1 MSGENIIIQNL
12 ENRIREL
19 IFINENYKSRI
30 ISLENTFNNLENQI
44 KNLKLVKQ
52 NFLSREEIYQNEKLE
67 VAQKNQK
74 ILELKQ
80 DIINLEI
87 QHEKYKNKKELEY
100 DNDVTAVRNFYETNL
115 SKEKISEVVEATN
128 KMFYEHILKLE
139 NTISNFEEDQK
150 KKDAK
155 KEIEFENRMNDM
167 KKKMLDYIKE
177 GQKSKQYLSKEQ
189 LRLNDK
195 LSVIHKNTLLNE
207 LDFQSMQLEDLLKQ
221 REHLDNIIAGMRNDI
236 EVHKK
241 VEKIL
246 TEKNKQYTN
255 MIKVLSTKIENK
267 ENKENVENQGILYN
281 NKDNKG
287 VDEPKYRTKK
297 FKFWKSNNKF
307 IRINNNRNI
316 YNEFNKK
323 NTIESLIKSQSI
335 ENDINEN
342 NKTKEKKYRK
352 ICSYLSSP
360 NLSVDNVENINDLV
374 VLRKELIKK
383 IKESED
389 YKSKYDFYKTKLDEL
404 NNKYGNIMKLFE
416 EVLIRIYEDKNMSN
430 IKNIY
435 INIEDFK
442 SCNFENLSP
451 EQKYSIVM
459 LIIKY
464 LLPLINPNNLPDK
477 FKSLFC
483 NVENATF
490 INEKT
495 EQNNNLLSST
505 SYGSNNL
512 NCLGPDHRHNV
523 IKSRIKSS
531 SSDFGKTQIIFDNRY
546 HKQINSANNNF
557 NSSNGLNGYKINVN
571 KSYNYKYENYDGK
584 KNKKITNRHFLEFI
598 NSQGNKKGFGKT
610 GFTFKYSSLL
620 SNFFKSLEADS
631 NNNPQFKR
639 SYSLFNI

>member
-1 MSGENIIIQNL
+1 MTGDKIIVQNL
-12 ENRIREL
+12 ERRIREL
-19 IFINENYKSRI
+19 SLLNEAYKAHIIN
-30 ISLENTFNNLENQI
+30 LENTFNNLENQI
-44 KNLKLVKQ
+44 QSLKLVKQ
-52 NFLSREEIYQNEKLE
+52 DFLSKEEIYLNEKIE
-67 VAQKNQK
+67 VAQKDQK
-74 ILELKQ
+74 ILDLQQ
-80 DIINLEI
+80 DIINLKI
-87 QHEKYKNKKELEY
+87 QHEKFKNKKELEY
-100 DNDVTAVRNFYETNL
+100 DNDVTAVKNFYQTQLLKNE
-115 SKEKISEVVEATN
+115 SSENVERIN
-128 KMFYEHILKLE
+128 KLFYDTILKLE
-139 NTISNFEEDQK
+139 DKITNFEEEQK
-150 KKDAK
+150 NKDAQ
-155 KEIEFENRMNDM
+155 KEIDFENRMNEM

-221 REHLDNIIAGMRNDI
+221 REHLDKIIVGMKSDI
-236 EVHKK
+236 EAHKK

-255 MIKVLSTKIENK
+255 MIKVLSTKVENKDKENNKNFEKQNSLHKNKNIK
-267 ENKENVENQGILYN
+267 ENKEE
-281 NKDNKG
+281 KDNK
-287 VDEPKYRTKK
+287 DSESKYKNKK
-297 FKFWKSNNKF
+297 FKFWKSNDNF
-307 IRINNNRNI
+307 IRINNKNI
-316 YNEFNKK
+316 YNKINKR
-323 NTIESLIKSQSI
+323 NTLEKLIKSESSD
-335 ENDINEN
+335 NDNI

-360 NLSVDNVENINDLV
+360 NISVDNVENINDLV
-374 VLRKELIKK
+374 ILRKELVKR

-389 YKSKYDFYKTKLDEL
+389 YKSKYDYYKTKLDEL

-416 EVLIRIYEDKNMSN
+416 DVLIKIYEDKNMKN
-430 IKNIY
+430 IKSIY
-435 INIEDFK
+435 VNIEEFK
-442 SCNFENLSP
+442 RCNFENLSS

-490 INEKT
+490 INEKN
-495 EQNNNLLSST
+495 ENNNHLLSST

-523 IKSRIKSS
+523 VKSRIKSS
-531 SSDFGKTQIIFDNRY
+531 SSDFGKTQIIFDNQY
-546 HKQINSANNNF
+546 NKQINSATSININNSNNF
-557 NSSNGLNGYKINVN
+557 NYKF
-571 KSYNYKYENYDGK
+571 KYENYDGK
-584 KNKKITNRHFLEFI
+584 RNKKITNRHFLEFI

>member
-1 MSGENIIIQNL
+1 MTGDKIIVQNL
-12 ENRIREL
+12 ERRVREL
-19 IFINENYKSRI
+19 SLLNEAYKAHIIN
-30 ISLENTFNNLENQI
+30 LENTFNNLENQI
-44 KNLKLVKQ
+44 QSLKLVKQ
-52 NFLSREEIYQNEKLE
+52 DFLSKEEIYLNEKIE
-67 VAQKNQK
+67 VAQKDQK
-74 ILELKQ
+74 ILDLQQ
-80 DIINLEI
+80 DIINLKI
-87 QHEKYKNKKELEY
+87 QHEKFKNKKELEY
-100 DNDVTAVRNFYETNL
+100 DNDVTAVKNFYQTQLLKNE
-115 SKEKISEVVEATN
+115 SSENVERIN
-128 KMFYEHILKLE
+128 KLFYDTILKLE
-139 NTISNFEEDQK
+139 DKITNFEEEQK
-150 KKDAK
+150 KKDAQ
-155 KEIEFENRMNDM
+155 KEIDFENRMNEM

-221 REHLDNIIAGMRNDI
+221 REHLDKIIVGMKSDI

-255 MIKVLSTKIENK
+255 MIKVLSTKVENKDKENNKNFEKQNSLHKNKNIK
-267 ENKENVENQGILYN
+267 ENKEE
-281 NKDNKG
+281 KDNK
-287 VDEPKYRTKK
+287 DSESKYKNKK
-297 FKFWKSNNKF
+297 FKFWKSNDNF
-307 IRINNNRNI
+307 IRINNKNI
-316 YNEFNKK
+316 YNEMNKRNALEK
-323 NTIESLIKSQSI
+323 LIKSES
-335 ENDINEN
+335 NDNDNI

-360 NLSVDNVENINDLV
+360 NISVDNVENINDLV
-374 VLRKELIKK
+374 ILRKELVKR

-389 YKSKYDFYKTKLDEL
+389 YKSKYDYYKTKLDEL

-416 EVLIRIYEDKNMSN
+416 DVLIKIYEDKNMKN
-430 IKNIY
+430 IKSIY
-435 INIEDFK
+435 VNIEEFK
-442 SCNFENLSP
+442 RCNFENLSS

-490 INEKT
+490 INEKN
-495 EQNNNLLSST
+495 ENNNHLLSST

-523 IKSRIKSS
+523 VKSRIKSS
-531 SSDFGKTQIIFDNRY
+531 SSDFGKTQIIFDNQY
-546 HKQINSANNNF
+546 NKQINSATSININNSNNF
-557 NSSNGLNGYKINVN
+557 NYKF
-571 KSYNYKYENYDGK
+571 KYENYDGK
-584 KNKKITNRHFLEFI
+584 RNKKITNRHFLEFI
-598 NSQGNKKGFGKT
+598 NSQGNKKGFGKI

>member
-1 MSGENIIIQNL
+1 MSGDNLIIQNL

-19 IFINENYKSRI
+19 VFINETYKSRI
-30 ISLENTFNNLENQI
+30 INLENTFNNLENQI
-44 KNLKLVKQ
+44 QNLKLVKQ
-52 NFLSREEIYQNEKLE
+52 NFLSKEEIYQNEKLE

-74 ILELKQ
+74 ILELEQ
-80 DIINLEI
+80 DIINLKI
-87 QHEKYKNKKELEY
+87 QHEKFKNKKELEY

-115 SKEKISEVVEATN
+115 SKAKSSEVVEAAN
-128 KMFYEHILKLE
+128 KKFYEHILELE
-139 NTISNFEEDQK
+139 KTITNFEEDQK

-221 REHLDNIIAGMRNDI
+221 REHLDKIIAGMKNDL

-255 MIKVLSTKIENK
+255 MIKVLSTKVENK
-267 ENKENVENQGILYN
+267 ENKVNVENQSNLYN
-281 NKDNKG
+281 KKDNKDNKRT
-287 VDEPKYRTKK
+287 DEPKYKTKK
-297 FKFWKSNNKF
+297 FKFWKSNDKF
-307 IRINNNRNI
+307 ILINNRNI
-316 YNEFNKK
+316 KNEFNKK
-323 NTIESLIKSQSI
+323 NTFEKLFKSQSS
-335 ENDINEN
+335 EN
-342 NKTKEKKYRK
+342 NNINNSTNTIKEKKYRK
-352 ICSYLSSP
+352 IYSYLGIP
-360 NLSVDNVENINDLV
+360 NLSVDNIESINDV
-374 VLRKELIKK
+374 VILRKELIKK

-389 YKSKYDFYKTKLDEL
+389 YKSKYEYYKTKLSEL

-416 EVLIRIYEDKNMSN
+416 EVLIRIYEDKNMTN

-442 SCNFENLSP
+442 SCDFENLSS

-512 NCLGPDHRHNV
+512 NCLGPEHRHKV

-546 HKQINSANNNF
+546 HQKINSANNNF
-557 NSSNGLNGYKINVN
+557 NSINNANGLNTF
-571 KSYNYKYENYDGK
+571 KYENYDGK
-584 KNKKITNRHFLEFI
+584 KNKKITNRDFLKFI
-598 NSQGNKKGFGKT
+598 NSQGNKKDFGKT
-610 GFTFKYSSLL
+610 GFTFRYSSLL
-620 SNFFKSLEADS
+620 SNFFKSLEADC

>member
-1 MSGENIIIQNL
+1 MTGDKIIVQNL
-12 ENRIREL
+12 ERRVREL
-19 IFINENYKSRI
+19 SLLNEAYKAHIIN
-30 ISLENTFNNLENQI
+30 LENTFNNLENQI
-44 KNLKLVKQ
+44 QSLKLVKQ
-52 NFLSREEIYQNEKLE
+52 DFLSKEEIYLNEKIE
-67 VAQKNQK
+67 VAQKDQK
-74 ILELKQ
+74 ILDLQQ
-80 DIINLEI
+80 DIINLKI
-87 QHEKYKNKKELEY
+87 QHEKFKNKKELEY
-100 DNDVTAVRNFYETNL
+100 DNDVTAVKNFYQTQLLKNE
-115 SKEKISEVVEATN
+115 SSENVERIN
-128 KMFYEHILKLE
+128 KLFYDTILKLE
-139 NTISNFEEDQK
+139 DKITNFEEEQK
-150 KKDAK
+150 KKDAQ
-155 KEIEFENRMNDM
+155 KEIDFENRMKKK

-195 LSVIHKNTLLNE
+195 LSVIHKNALLNE

-221 REHLDNIIAGMRNDI
+221 REHLDKIIVGMKSDI

-255 MIKVLSTKIENK
+255 MIKVLSTKVENKDKENNKNFEKQNSLHKNKNIK
-267 ENKENVENQGILYN
+267 ENKEE
-281 NKDNKG
+281 KDNK
-287 VDEPKYRTKK
+287 DSESKYKNKK
-297 FKFWKSNNKF
+297 FKFWKSNDNF
-307 IRINNNRNI
+307 IRINNKNI
-316 YNEFNKK
+316 YNEINKR
-323 NTIESLIKSQSI
+323 NTLEKLIKSES
-335 ENDINEN
+335 NDNDKI

-360 NLSVDNVENINDLV
+360 NISVDNVENINDLV
-374 VLRKELIKK
+374 ILRKELVKR

-389 YKSKYDFYKTKLDEL
+389 YKSKYDYYKTKLDEL

-416 EVLIRIYEDKNMSN
+416 DVLIKIYEDKNMKN
-430 IKNIY
+430 IKSIY
-435 INIEDFK
+435 VNIEEFK
-442 SCNFENLSP
+442 RCNFENLSS

-490 INEKT
+490 INEKN
-495 EQNNNLLSST
+495 ENNNHLLSST

-523 IKSRIKSS
+523 VKSRIKSS
-531 SSDFGKTQIIFDNRY
+531 SSDFGKTQIIFDNQY
-546 HKQINSANNNF
+546 NKQINSATSININNSNNF
-557 NSSNGLNGYKINVN
+557 NYKF
-571 KSYNYKYENYDGK
+571 KYENYDGK
-584 KNKKITNRHFLEFI
+584 RNKKITNRHFLEFI

>member
-1 MSGENIIIQNL
+1 MTGDKIIVQNL
-12 ENRIREL
+12 ERRVREL
-19 IFINENYKSRI
+19 SLLNEAYKAHIIN
-30 ISLENTFNNLENQI
+30 LENTFNNLENQI
-44 KNLKLVKQ
+44 QSLKLVKQ
-52 NFLSREEIYQNEKLE
+52 DFLSKEEIYLNEKIE
-67 VAQKNQK
+67 VAQKDQK
-74 ILELKQ
+74 ILDLQQ
-80 DIINLEI
+80 DIINLKI
-87 QHEKYKNKKELEY
+87 QHEKFKNKKELEY
-100 DNDVTAVRNFYETNL
+100 DNDVTAVKNFYQTQLLKNE
-115 SKEKISEVVEATN
+115 SSENVERIN
-128 KMFYEHILKLE
+128 KLFYDTILKLE
-139 NTISNFEEDQK
+139 DKITNFEEEQK
-150 KKDAK
+150 KKDAQ
-155 KEIEFENRMNDM
+155 KEIDFENRMNEM

-221 REHLDNIIAGMRNDI
+221 REHLDKIIVGMKSDI

-255 MIKVLSTKIENK
+255 MIKVLSTKVENKDKENNKNFEKQNSLHKNKNIK
-267 ENKENVENQGILYN
+267 ENKEE
-281 NKDNKG
+281 KDNK
-287 VDEPKYRTKK
+287 DSESKYKNKK
-297 FKFWKSNNKF
+297 FKFWKSNDNF
-307 IRINNNRNI
+307 IRINNKNI
-316 YNEFNKK
+316 YNKINKR
-323 NTIESLIKSQSI
+323 NTLEKLIKSESSD
-335 ENDINEN
+335 NDNI

-360 NLSVDNVENINDLV
+360 NISVDNVENINDLV
-374 VLRKELIKK
+374 ILRKELVKR

-389 YKSKYDFYKTKLDEL
+389 YKSKYDYYKTKLDEL

-416 EVLIRIYEDKNMSN
+416 DVLIKIYEDKNMKN
-430 IKNIY
+430 IKSIY
-435 INIEDFK
+435 VNIEEFK
-442 SCNFENLSP
+442 RCNFENLSS

-490 INEKT
+490 INEKN
-495 EQNNNLLSST
+495 ENNNHLLSST

-523 IKSRIKSS
+523 VKSRIKSS
-531 SSDFGKTQIIFDNRY
+531 SSDFGKTQIIFDNQY
-546 HKQINSANNNF
+546 NKQINSATSININNSNNF
-557 NSSNGLNGYKINVN
+557 NYKF
-571 KSYNYKYENYDGK
+571 KYENYDGK
-584 KNKKITNRHFLEFI
+584 RNKKITNRHFLEFI

-610 GFTFKYSSLL
+610 GFIFKYSSLL

>member
-1 MSGENIIIQNL
+1 MTGDKIIVQNL
-12 ENRIREL
+12 ERRVREL
-19 IFINENYKSRI
+19 SLLNEAYKAHIIN
-30 ISLENTFNNLENQI
+30 LENTFNNLENQI
-44 KNLKLVKQ
+44 QSLKLVKQ
-52 NFLSREEIYQNEKLE
+52 DFLSKEEIYLNEKIE
-67 VAQKNQK
+67 VAQKDQK
-74 ILELKQ
+74 ILDLQQ
-80 DIINLEI
+80 DIINLKI
-87 QHEKYKNKKELEY
+87 QHEKFKNKKELEY
-100 DNDVTAVRNFYETNL
+100 DNDVTAVKNFYQTQLLKNE
-115 SKEKISEVVEATN
+115 SSENVERIN
-128 KMFYEHILKLE
+128 KLFYDTILKLE
-139 NTISNFEEDQK
+139 DKITNFEEEQK
-150 KKDAK
+150 KKDAQ
-155 KEIEFENRMNDM
+155 KEIDFENRMNEM

-221 REHLDNIIAGMRNDI
+221 REHLDKIIVGMKSDI

-255 MIKVLSTKIENK
+255 MIKVLSTKVENKDKENNKNFEKQNSLHKNKNIK
-267 ENKENVENQGILYN
+267 ENKEE
-281 NKDNKG
+281 KDNK
-287 VDEPKYRTKK
+287 DSESKYKNKK
-297 FKFWKSNNKF
+297 FKFWKSNDNF
-307 IRINNNRNI
+307 IRINNKNI
-316 YNEFNKK
+316 YNEMNKRNALEK
-323 NTIESLIKSQSI
+323 LIKSES
-335 ENDINEN
+335 NDNDKI

-360 NLSVDNVENINDLV
+360 NISVDNVENINDLV
-374 VLRKELIKK
+374 ILRKELVKR

-389 YKSKYDFYKTKLDEL
+389 YKSKYDYYKTKLDEL

-416 EVLIRIYEDKNMSN
+416 DVLIKIYEDKNMKN
-430 IKNIY
+430 IKSIY
-435 INIEDFK
+435 VNIEEFK
-442 SCNFENLSP
+442 RCNFENLSS

-490 INEKT
+490 INEKN
-495 EQNNNLLSST
+495 ENNNHLLSST

-523 IKSRIKSS
+523 VKSRIKSS
-531 SSDFGKTQIIFDNRY
+531 SSDFGKTQIIFDNQY
-546 HKQINSANNNF
+546 NKQINSATSININNSNNF
-557 NSSNGLNGYKINVN
+557 NYKF
-571 KSYNYKYENYDGK
+571 KYENYDGK
-584 KNKKITNRHFLEFI
+584 RNKKITNRHFLEFI

>member
-1 MSGENIIIQNL
+1 MTGDKIIVQNL
-12 ENRIREL
+12 ERRVREL
-19 IFINENYKSRI
+19 SLLNEAYKAHIIN
-30 ISLENTFNNLENQI
+30 LENTFNNLENQI
-44 KNLKLVKQ
+44 QSLKLVKQ
-52 NFLSREEIYQNEKLE
+52 DFLSKEEIYLNEKIE
-67 VAQKNQK
+67 VAQKDQK
-74 ILELKQ
+74 ILDLQ
-80 DIINLEI
+80 QNIINLKI
-87 QHEKYKNKKELEY
+87 QHEKFKNKKELEY
-100 DNDVTAVRNFYETNL
+100 DNDVTAVKNFYQTQLLKNE
-115 SKEKISEVVEATN
+115 SSENVERIN
-128 KMFYEHILKLE
+128 KLFYDTILKLE
-139 NTISNFEEDQK
+139 DKITNFEEEQK
-150 KKDAK
+150 KKDAQ
-155 KEIEFENRMNDM
+155 KEIDFENRMNEM

-221 REHLDNIIAGMRNDI
+221 REHLDKIIVGMKSDI

-255 MIKVLSTKIENK
+255 MIKVLSTKVENKDKENNKNFEKQNSLHKNKNIK
-267 ENKENVENQGILYN
+267 ENKEE
-281 NKDNKG
+281 KDNK
-287 VDEPKYRTKK
+287 DSESKYKNKK
-297 FKFWKSNNKF
+297 FKFWKSNDNF
-307 IRINNNRNI
+307 IRINNKNI
-316 YNEFNKK
+316 YNKINKR
-323 NTIESLIKSQSI
+323 NTLEKLIKSESSD
-335 ENDINEN
+335 NDNI

-360 NLSVDNVENINDLV
+360 NISVDNVENINDLV
-374 VLRKELIKK
+374 ILRKELVKR

-389 YKSKYDFYKTKLDEL
+389 YKSKYDYYKTKLDEL

-416 EVLIRIYEDKNMSN
+416 DVLIKIYEDKNMKN
-430 IKNIY
+430 IKSIY
-435 INIEDFK
+435 VNIEEFK
-442 SCNFENLSP
+442 RCNFENLSS

-490 INEKT
+490 INEKN
-495 EQNNNLLSST
+495 ENNNHLLSST

-523 IKSRIKSS
+523 VKSRIKSS
-531 SSDFGKTQIIFDNRY
+531 SSDFGKTQIIFDNQY
-546 HKQINSANNNF
+546 NKQINSATSININNSNNF
-557 NSSNGLNGYKINVN
+557 NYKF
-571 KSYNYKYENYDGK
+571 KYENYDGK
-584 KNKKITNRHFLEFI
+584 RNKKITNRHFLEFI

>member
-1 MSGENIIIQNL
+1 MTGDKIIVQNL
-12 ENRIREL
+12 ERRIREL
-19 IFINENYKSRI
+19 SLLNEAYKAHIIN
-30 ISLENTFNNLENQI
+30 LENTFNNLENQI
-44 KNLKLVKQ
+44 QSLKLVKQ
-52 NFLSREEIYQNEKLE
+52 DFLSKEEIYLNEKIE
-67 VAQKNQK
+67 VAQKDQK
-74 ILELKQ
+74 ILDLQQ
-80 DIINLEI
+80 DIINLKI
-87 QHEKYKNKKELEY
+87 QHEKFKNKKELEY
-100 DNDVTAVRNFYETNL
+100 DNDVTAVKNFYQTQLLKNE
-115 SKEKISEVVEATN
+115 SSENVERIN
-128 KMFYEHILKLE
+128 KLFYDTILKLE
-139 NTISNFEEDQK
+139 DKITNFEEEQK
-150 KKDAK
+150 KKDAQ
-155 KEIEFENRMNDM
+155 KEIDFENRMNEM

-221 REHLDNIIAGMRNDI
+221 REHLDKIIVGMKSDI

-255 MIKVLSTKIENK
+255 MIKVLSTKVENKDKENNKNFEKQNSLHKNKNIK
-267 ENKENVENQGILYN
+267 ENKEE
-281 NKDNKG
+281 KDNK
-287 VDEPKYRTKK
+287 DSESKYKNKK
-297 FKFWKSNNKF
+297 FKFWKSNDNF
-307 IRINNNRNI
+307 IRINNKNI
-316 YNEFNKK
+316 YNKINKR
-323 NTIESLIKSQSI
+323 NTLEKLIKSESSD
-335 ENDINEN
+335 NDNI

-360 NLSVDNVENINDLV
+360 NISVDNVENINDLV
-374 VLRKELIKK
+374 ILRKELVKR

-389 YKSKYDFYKTKLDEL
+389 YKSKYDYYKTKLDEL

-416 EVLIRIYEDKNMSN
+416 DVLIKIYEDKNMKN
-430 IKNIY
+430 IKSIY
-435 INIEDFK
+435 VNIEEFK
-442 SCNFENLSP
+442 RCNFENLSS

-490 INEKT
+490 INEKN
-495 EQNNNLLSST
+495 ENNNHLLSST

-523 IKSRIKSS
+523 VKSRIKSS
-531 SSDFGKTQIIFDNRY
+531 SSDFGKTQIIFDNQY
-546 HKQINSANNNF
+546 NKQINSATSININNSNNF
-557 NSSNGLNGYKINVN
+557 NYKF
-571 KSYNYKYENYDGK
+571 KYENYDGK
-584 KNKKITNRHFLEFI
+584 RNKKITNRHFLEFI

>member
-1 MSGENIIIQNL
+1 MTGDKIIVQNL
-12 ENRIREL
+12 ERRVREL
-19 IFINENYKSRI
+19 SLLNEAYKAHIIN
-30 ISLENTFNNLENQI
+30 LENTFNNLENQI
-44 KNLKLVKQ
+44 QSLKLVKQ
-52 NFLSREEIYQNEKLE
+52 DFLSKEEIYLNEKIE
-67 VAQKNQK
+67 VAQKDQK
-74 ILELKQ
+74 ILDLQQ
-80 DIINLEI
+80 DIINLKI
-87 QHEKYKNKKELEY
+87 QHEKFKNKKELEY
-100 DNDVTAVRNFYETNL
+100 DNDVTAVKNFYQTQLLKNE
-115 SKEKISEVVEATN
+115 SSENVERIN
-128 KMFYEHILKLE
+128 KLFYDTILKLE
-139 NTISNFEEDQK
+139 DKITNFEEEQK
-150 KKDAK
+150 KKDAQ
-155 KEIEFENRMNDM
+155 KEIDFENRMNEM

-221 REHLDNIIAGMRNDI
+221 REHLDKIIVGMKSDI

-255 MIKVLSTKIENK
+255 MIKVLSTKVENK
-267 ENKENVENQGILYN
+267 DKEN
-281 NKDNKG
+281 NKNFEKQNSLHKNK
-287 VDEPKYRTKK
+287 
-297 FKFWKSNNKF
+297 
-307 IRINNNRNI
+307 NI
-316 YNEFNKK
+316 YNEINKR
-323 NTIESLIKSQSI
+323 NTLEKLIKSESSD
-335 ENDINEN
+335 NDNI

-360 NLSVDNVENINDLV
+360 NISVDNVENINDLV
-374 VLRKELIKK
+374 ILRKELVKR

-389 YKSKYDFYKTKLDEL
+389 YKSKYDYYKTKLDEL

-416 EVLIRIYEDKNMSN
+416 DVLIKIYEDKNMKN
-430 IKNIY
+430 IKSIY
-435 INIEDFK
+435 VNIEEFK
-442 SCNFENLSP
+442 RCNFENLSS

-490 INEKT
+490 INEKN
-495 EQNNNLLSST
+495 ENNNHLLSST

-523 IKSRIKSS
+523 VKSRIKSS
-531 SSDFGKTQIIFDNRY
+531 SSDFGKTQIIFDNQY
-546 HKQINSANNNF
+546 NKQINSAASININNSNNF
-557 NSSNGLNGYKINVN
+557 NYKF
-571 KSYNYKYENYDGK
+571 KYENYDGK
-584 KNKKITNRHFLEFI
+584 RNKKITNRHFLEFI

>member
-1 MSGENIIIQNL
+1 MTGDKIIVQNL
-12 ENRIREL
+12 ERRVREL
-19 IFINENYKSRI
+19 SLLNEAYKAHIIN
-30 ISLENTFNNLENQI
+30 LENTFNNLENQI
-44 KNLKLVKQ
+44 QSLKLVKQ
-52 NFLSREEIYQNEKLE
+52 DFLSKEEIYLNEKIE
-67 VAQKNQK
+67 VDQKDQK
-74 ILELKQ
+74 ILDLQQ
-80 DIINLEI
+80 DIINLKI
-87 QHEKYKNKKELEY
+87 QHEKFKNKKELEY
-100 DNDVTAVRNFYETNL
+100 DNDVTAVKNFYQTQLLKNE
-115 SKEKISEVVEATN
+115 SSENVERIN
-128 KMFYEHILKLE
+128 KLFYDTILKLE
-139 NTISNFEEDQK
+139 DKITNFEEEQK
-150 KKDAK
+150 KKDAQ
-155 KEIEFENRMNDM
+155 KEIDFENRMNEM

-195 LSVIHKNTLLNE
+195 LSVIHKNALLNE

-221 REHLDNIIAGMRNDI
+221 REHLDKIIVGMKSDI

-255 MIKVLSTKIENK
+255 MIKVLSTKVENKDKENNKNFEKQNSLHKNKNIK
-267 ENKENVENQGILYN
+267 ENKEE
-281 NKDNKG
+281 KDNK
-287 VDEPKYRTKK
+287 DSESKYKNKK
-297 FKFWKSNNKF
+297 FKFWKSNDNF
-307 IRINNNRNI
+307 IRINNKNI
-316 YNEFNKK
+316 YNEINKR
-323 NTIESLIKSQSI
+323 NTLEKLIKSES
-335 ENDINEN
+335 NDNDKI

-360 NLSVDNVENINDLV
+360 NISVDNVENINDLV
-374 VLRKELIKK
+374 ILRKELVKR

-389 YKSKYDFYKTKLDEL
+389 YKSKYHYYKTKLDEL

-416 EVLIRIYEDKNMSN
+416 DVLIKIYEDKNMKN
-430 IKNIY
+430 IKSIY
-435 INIEDFK
+435 VNIEEFK
-442 SCNFENLSP
+442 RCNFENLSS

-490 INEKT
+490 INEKN
-495 EQNNNLLSST
+495 ENNNHLLSST

-523 IKSRIKSS
+523 VKSRIKSS
-531 SSDFGKTQIIFDNRY
+531 SSDFGKTQIIFDNQY
-546 HKQINSANNNF
+546 NKQINSATSININNSNNF
-557 NSSNGLNGYKINVN
+557 NYKF
-571 KSYNYKYENYDGK
+571 KYENYDGK
-584 KNKKITNRHFLEFI
+584 RNKKITNRHFLEFI

>member
-1 MSGENIIIQNL
+1 MTGDKIIVQNL
-12 ENRIREL
+12 ERRVREL
-19 IFINENYKSRI
+19 SLLNEAYKAHIIN
-30 ISLENTFNNLENQI
+30 LENTFNNLENQI
-44 KNLKLVKQ
+44 QSLKLVKQ
-52 NFLSREEIYQNEKLE
+52 DFLSKEEIYLNEKIE
-67 VAQKNQK
+67 VAQKDQK
-74 ILELKQ
+74 ILDLQQ
-80 DIINLEI
+80 DIINLKI
-87 QHEKYKNKKELEY
+87 QHEKFKNKKELEY
-100 DNDVTAVRNFYETNL
+100 DNDVTAVKNFYQTQLLKNE
-115 SKEKISEVVEATN
+115 SSENVERIN
-128 KMFYEHILKLE
+128 KLFYDTILKLE
-139 NTISNFEEDQK
+139 DKITNFEEEQK
-150 KKDAK
+150 KKDAQ
-155 KEIEFENRMNDM
+155 KEIDFENRMNEM

-221 REHLDNIIAGMRNDI
+221 REHLDKIIVGMKSDI

-255 MIKVLSTKIENK
+255 MIKVLSTKVENKDKENNKNFEKQNSLHKNKNIK
-267 ENKENVENQGILYN
+267 ENKEE
-281 NKDNKG
+281 KDNK
-287 VDEPKYRTKK
+287 DSESKYKNKK
-297 FKFWKSNNKF
+297 FKFWKSNDNF
-307 IRINNNRNI
+307 IRINNKNI
-316 YNEFNKK
+316 YNKINKR
-323 NTIESLIKSQSI
+323 NTLEKLIKSESSD
-335 ENDINEN
+335 NDNI

-360 NLSVDNVENINDLV
+360 NISVDNVENINDLV
-374 VLRKELIKK
+374 ILRKELVKR

-389 YKSKYDFYKTKLDEL
+389 YKSKYDYYKTKLDEL

-416 EVLIRIYEDKNMSN
+416 DVLIKIYEDKNMKN
-430 IKNIY
+430 IKSIY
-435 INIEDFK
+435 VNIEEFK
-442 SCNFENLSP
+442 RCNFENLSS

-490 INEKT
+490 INEKN
-495 EQNNNLLSST
+495 ENNNHLLSST

-523 IKSRIKSS
+523 VKSRIKSS
-531 SSDFGKTQIIFDNRY
+531 SSDFGKTQIIFDNQY
-546 HKQINSANNNF
+546 NKQINSATSININNSNNF
-557 NSSNGLNGYKINVN
+557 NYKF
-571 KSYNYKYENYDGK
+571 KYENYDGK
-584 KNKKITNRHFLEFI
+584 RNKKITNRHFLEFI

>member
-1 MSGENIIIQNL
+1 MTGDKIIVQNL
-12 ENRIREL
+12 ERRVREL
-19 IFINENYKSRI
+19 SLLNEAYKAHIIN
-30 ISLENTFNNLENQI
+30 LENTFNNLENQI
-44 KNLKLVKQ
+44 QSLKLVKQ
-52 NFLSREEIYQNEKLE
+52 DFLSKEEIYLNEKIE
-67 VAQKNQK
+67 VAQKDQK
-74 ILELKQ
+74 ILDLQQ
-80 DIINLEI
+80 DIINLKI
-87 QHEKYKNKKELEY
+87 QHEKFKNKKELEY
-100 DNDVTAVRNFYETNL
+100 DNDVTAVKNFYQTQLLKNE
-115 SKEKISEVVEATN
+115 SSENVERIN
-128 KMFYEHILKLE
+128 KLFYDTILKLE
-139 NTISNFEEDQK
+139 DKITNFEEEQK
-150 KKDAK
+150 KKDAQ
-155 KEIEFENRMNDM
+155 KEIDFENRMNEM

-177 GQKSKQYLSKEQ
+177 GQKSKQYLSKEH

-221 REHLDNIIAGMRNDI
+221 REHLDKIIVGMKSDI

-255 MIKVLSTKIENK
+255 MIKVLSTKVENKDKENNKNFEKQNSLHKNKNIK
-267 ENKENVENQGILYN
+267 ENKEE
-281 NKDNKG
+281 KDNK
-287 VDEPKYRTKK
+287 DSESKYKNKK
-297 FKFWKSNNKF
+297 FKFWKSNDNF
-307 IRINNNRNI
+307 IRINNKNI
-316 YNEFNKK
+316 YNEINKR
-323 NTIESLIKSQSI
+323 NTLEKLIKSES
-335 ENDINEN
+335 NDNDKI

-360 NLSVDNVENINDLV
+360 NISVDNVENINDLV
-374 VLRKELIKK
+374 ILRKELVKR

-389 YKSKYDFYKTKLDEL
+389 YKSKYDYYKTKLDEL

-416 EVLIRIYEDKNMSN
+416 DVLIKIYEDKNMKN
-430 IKNIY
+430 IKSIY
-435 INIEDFK
+435 VNIEEFK
-442 SCNFENLSP
+442 RCNFENLSS

-490 INEKT
+490 INEKN
-495 EQNNNLLSST
+495 ENNNHLLSST

-523 IKSRIKSS
+523 VKSRIKSS
-531 SSDFGKTQIIFDNRY
+531 SSDFGKTQIIFDNQY
-546 HKQINSANNNF
+546 NKQINSATSININNSNNF
-557 NSSNGLNGYKINVN
+557 NYKF
-571 KSYNYKYENYDGK
+571 KYENYDGK
-584 KNKKITNRHFLEFI
+584 RNKKITNRHFLEFI

-620 SNFFKSLEADS
+620 SSFFKSLEADS

>member
-1 MSGENIIIQNL
+1 MTGDKIIVQNL
-12 ENRIREL
+12 ERRIREL
-19 IFINENYKSRI
+19 SLLNEAYKAHIIN
-30 ISLENTFNNLENQI
+30 LENTFNNLENQI
-44 KNLKLVKQ
+44 QSLKLVKQ
-52 NFLSREEIYQNEKLE
+52 DFLSKEEIYLNEKIE
-67 VAQKNQK
+67 VAQKDQK
-74 ILELKQ
+74 ILDLQQ
-80 DIINLEI
+80 DIINLKI
-87 QHEKYKNKKELEY
+87 QHEKFKNKKELEY
-100 DNDVTAVRNFYETNL
+100 DNDVTAVKNFYQTQLLKNE
-115 SKEKISEVVEATN
+115 SSENVERIN
-128 KMFYEHILKLE
+128 KLFYDTILKLE
-139 NTISNFEEDQK
+139 DKITNFEEEQK
-150 KKDAK
+150 KKDAQ
-155 KEIEFENRMNDM
+155 KEIDFENRMNEM

-221 REHLDNIIAGMRNDI
+221 REHLDKIIVGMKSDI
-236 EVHKK
+236 EAHKK

-255 MIKVLSTKIENK
+255 MIKVLSTKVENKDKENNKNFEKQNSLHKNKNIK
-267 ENKENVENQGILYN
+267 ENKEE
-281 NKDNKG
+281 KDNK
-287 VDEPKYRTKK
+287 DSESKYKNKK
-297 FKFWKSNNKF
+297 FKFWKSNDNF
-307 IRINNNRNI
+307 IRINNKNI
-316 YNEFNKK
+316 YNEINKR
-323 NTIESLIKSQSI
+323 NTLEKLIKSES
-335 ENDINEN
+335 NDNDNI

-360 NLSVDNVENINDLV
+360 NISVDNVENINDLV
-374 VLRKELIKK
+374 ILRKELVKR

-389 YKSKYDFYKTKLDEL
+389 YKSKYDYYKTKLDEL

-416 EVLIRIYEDKNMSN
+416 DVLIKIYEDKNMKN
-430 IKNIY
+430 IKSIY
-435 INIEDFK
+435 VNIEEFK
-442 SCNFENLSP
+442 RCNFENLSS

-490 INEKT
+490 INEKN
-495 EQNNNLLSST
+495 ENNNHLLSST

-523 IKSRIKSS
+523 VKSRIKSS
-531 SSDFGKTQIIFDNRY
+531 SSDFGKTQIIFDNQY
-546 HKQINSANNNF
+546 NKQINSATSININNSNNF
-557 NSSNGLNGYKINVN
+557 NYKF
-571 KSYNYKYENYDGK
+571 KYENYDGK
-584 KNKKITNRHFLEFI
+584 RNKKITNRHFLEFI

>member
-1 MSGENIIIQNL
+1 MTGDKIIVQNL
-12 ENRIREL
+12 ERRIREL
-19 IFINENYKSRI
+19 SLLNEAYKAHIIN
-30 ISLENTFNNLENQI
+30 LENTFNNLENQI
-44 KNLKLVKQ
+44 QSLKLVKQ
-52 NFLSREEIYQNEKLE
+52 DFLSKEEIYLNEKIE
-67 VAQKNQK
+67 VAQKDQK
-74 ILELKQ
+74 ILDLQQ
-80 DIINLEI
+80 DIINLKI
-87 QHEKYKNKKELEY
+87 QHEKFKNKKELEY
-100 DNDVTAVRNFYETNL
+100 DNDVTAVKNFYQTQLLKNE
-115 SKEKISEVVEATN
+115 SSENVERIN
-128 KMFYEHILKLE
+128 KLFYDTILKLE
-139 NTISNFEEDQK
+139 DKITNFEEEQK
-150 KKDAK
+150 KKDAQ
-155 KEIEFENRMNDM
+155 KEIDFENRMNEM

-221 REHLDNIIAGMRNDI
+221 REHLDKIIVGMKSDI

-255 MIKVLSTKIENK
+255 MIKVLSTKVENKDKENNKNFEKQNSLHKNKNIK
-267 ENKENVENQGILYN
+267 ENKEE
-281 NKDNKG
+281 KDNK
-287 VDEPKYRTKK
+287 DSESKYKNKK
-297 FKFWKSNNKF
+297 FKFWKSNDNF
-307 IRINNNRNI
+307 IRINNKNI
-316 YNEFNKK
+316 YNEINKR
-323 NTIESLIKSQSI
+323 NTLEKLIKSESSD
-335 ENDINEN
+335 NDNI

-360 NLSVDNVENINDLV
+360 NISVDNVENINDLV
-374 VLRKELIKK
+374 ILRKELVKR

-389 YKSKYDFYKTKLDEL
+389 YKSKYDYYKTKLDEL

-416 EVLIRIYEDKNMSN
+416 DVLIKIYEDKNMKN
-430 IKNIY
+430 IKSIY
-435 INIEDFK
+435 VNIEEFK
-442 SCNFENLSP
+442 RCNFENLSS

-490 INEKT
+490 INEKN
-495 EQNNNLLSST
+495 ENNNHLLSST

-523 IKSRIKSS
+523 VKSRIKSS
-531 SSDFGKTQIIFDNRY
+531 SSDFGKTQIIFDNQY
-546 HKQINSANNNF
+546 NKQINSATSININNSNNF
-557 NSSNGLNGYKINVN
+557 NYKF
-571 KSYNYKYENYDGK
+571 KYENYDGK
-584 KNKKITNRHFLEFI
+584 RNKKITNRHFLEFI

>member
-1 MSGENIIIQNL
+1 MTGDKIIVQNL
-12 ENRIREL
+12 ERRVREL
-19 IFINENYKSRI
+19 SLLNEAYKAHIIN
-30 ISLENTFNNLENQI
+30 LENTFNNLENQI
-44 KNLKLVKQ
+44 QSLKLVKQ
-52 NFLSREEIYQNEKLE
+52 DFLSKEEIYLNEKIE
-67 VAQKNQK
+67 VAQKDQK
-74 ILELKQ
+74 ILDLQQ
-80 DIINLEI
+80 DIINLKI
-87 QHEKYKNKKELEY
+87 QHEKFKNKKELEY
-100 DNDVTAVRNFYETNL
+100 DNDVTAVKNFYQTQLLKNE
-115 SKEKISEVVEATN
+115 SSENVERIN
-128 KMFYEHILKLE
+128 KLFYDTILKLE
-139 NTISNFEEDQK
+139 DKITNFEEEQK
-150 KKDAK
+150 KKDAQ
-155 KEIEFENRMNDM
+155 KEIDFENRMKKK

-195 LSVIHKNTLLNE
+195 LSVIHKNALLNE

-221 REHLDNIIAGMRNDI
+221 REHLDKIIVGMKSDI

-255 MIKVLSTKIENK
+255 MIKVLSTKVENKDKENNKNFEKQNSLHKNKNIK
-267 ENKENVENQGILYN
+267 ENKEE
-281 NKDNKG
+281 KDNK
-287 VDEPKYRTKK
+287 DSESKYKNKK
-297 FKFWKSNNKF
+297 FKFWKSNDNF
-307 IRINNNRNI
+307 IRINNKNI
-316 YNEFNKK
+316 YNEINKR
-323 NTIESLIKSQSI
+323 NTLEKLIKSES
-335 ENDINEN
+335 NDNDKI

-360 NLSVDNVENINDLV
+360 NISVDNVENINDLV
-374 VLRKELIKK
+374 ILRKELVKR

-389 YKSKYDFYKTKLDEL
+389 YKSKYHYYKTKLDEL

-416 EVLIRIYEDKNMSN
+416 DVLIKIYEDKNMKN
-430 IKNIY
+430 IKSIY
-435 INIEDFK
+435 VNIEEFK
-442 SCNFENLSP
+442 RCNFENLSS

-490 INEKT
+490 INEKN
-495 EQNNNLLSST
+495 ENNNHLLSST

-523 IKSRIKSS
+523 VKSRIKSS
-531 SSDFGKTQIIFDNRY
+531 SSDFGKTQIIFDNQY
-546 HKQINSANNNF
+546 NKQINSATSININNSNNF
-557 NSSNGLNGYKINVN
+557 NYKF
-571 KSYNYKYENYDGK
+571 KYENYDGK
-584 KNKKITNRHFLEFI
+584 RNKKITNRHFLEFI